1 MTPFPA
7 SPESRQ
13 ILLNPGPVNVHD
25 DVHAALASPDRCHR
39 EPEALRLLSRIR
51 RKVTRV
57 CGGDERHS
65 AVLLGGSG
73 TSALEATI
81 SSVIPPDGRVLIIG
95 NGHYG
100 ERLRQIAAVHRIPH
114 RYLDFGHGTPFALRA
129 VDEAL
134 AGDPSLTH
142 VAAVHHETSTGM
154 LNPLRELGDL
164 TARHGR
170 SLIVDAVSSL
180 GAEPLDLDAD
190 HVDWCVGTAN
200 KCLEGYPGLSFAVA
214 SRERLAALETVPP
227 RTFSL
232 DLHRHHTAQEHVG
245 TSLFTLPVQVMA
257 AFDTALDLMLQ
268 EGVHSR
274 GARYATLSERVRTGL
289 ADRGLSLRL
298 PPDQR
303 SSSLTAF
310 RLPDGLTY
318 EALHDGLKAEGY
330 VVYAGQSPGEREFRV
345 ATMGRLTEDD
355 ITGFLAAYD
364 KVTAAQPHRREA
376 SPWE

>member
-1 MTPFPA
+1 MTS
-7 SPESRQ
+7 SPTVPETRQ
-13 ILLNPGPVNVHD
+13 VLLNPGPVNVHD
-25 DVHAALASPDRCHR
+25 DVRAALASPDRCHR
-39 EPEALRLLSRIR
+39 EPEVLRLLSLIR
-51 RKVTRV
+51 QKVTLV

-81 SSVIPPDGRVLIIG
+81 SSVIPPDGRVLIVG

-100 ERLRQIAAVHRIPH
+100 ERLRQIAAVHALPH
-114 RYLDFGHGTPFALRA
+114 RYLDLGHGAPLDLKA
-129 VDEAL
+129 VDDAL
-134 AGDPSLTH
+134 ADDPSLTH

-154 LNPLRELGDL
+154 LNPLRELGTL

-200 KCLEGYPGLSFAVA
+200 KCLEGYPGLSFVVA
-214 SRERLAALETVPP
+214 RRERLAALETVPP

-232 DLHRHHTAQEHVG
+232 DLHRHHTAQEHDG
-245 TSLFTLPVQVMA
+245 TSLFTLPVQTMT

-268 EGVHSR
+268 EGVPTR
-274 GARYATLSERVRTGL
+274 GARYATLSEQVRTGL
-289 ADRGLSLRL
+289 ADRGLSPRL

-330 VVYAGQSPGEREFRV
+330 VVYAGQSPGEHEFRV

-364 KVTAAQPHRREA
+364 KVTAPAPQV
-376 SPWE
+376 